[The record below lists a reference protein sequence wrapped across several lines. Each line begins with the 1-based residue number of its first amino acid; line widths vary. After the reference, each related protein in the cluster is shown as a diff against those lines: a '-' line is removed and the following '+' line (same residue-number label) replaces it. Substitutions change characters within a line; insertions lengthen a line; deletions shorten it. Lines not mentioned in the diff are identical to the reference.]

1 MLSFLLLLCKFFD
14 SEVHGLVRVLPRPVT
29 RNQTH
34 YDAGTDDDRNDYKG
48 SLDHSSVPL
57 MLPSII
63 AITIAV
69 TNIPVSI

>member
-1 MLSFLLLLCKFFD
+1 M
-14 SEVHGLVRVLPRPVT
+14 RVLPRPVT

-34 YDAGTDDDRNDYKG
+34 YDAGTDDDRNDYEG